1 MEKYTLYFENSPIKS
16 KWTFDK
22 SIFNKGPICVEFEYP
37 SDYIS
42 YDEEQQKLPTTKRQY
57 LDEKNGY
64 YVSYQTAKKKG
75 LI

>member
-1 MEKYTLYFENSPIKS
+1 MEKYTLYFQNNPIKS

-42 YDEEQQKLPTTKRQY
+42 YDEEQQKLSITKRQY
-57 LDEKNGY
+57 LD
-64 YVSYQTAKKKG
+64 
-75 LI
+75 